1 KEPRTSEL
9 QHLASEAD
17 DEGDGRDETADGKE
31 EEVAKLFTPRARVA
45 DHGHEHG
52 ACSDERARAEI
63 HERFIDT
70 VHSSIGGREACDRR
84 GESEI
89 QNPEADEAHVS
100 EAHEPSPPGRVASE
114 PVGAVEEEALRCACE
129 QAREDRRP
137 TERVEEIAHASCL
150 LREARREAAIL

>member
-1 KEPRTSEL
+1 GSL
-9 QHLASEAD
+9 LAGFCEC
-17 DEGDGRDETADGKE
+17 GV
-31 EEVAKLFTPRARVA
+31 VAPVLSLFPYTTLFR
-45 DHGHEHG
+45 
-52 ACSDERARAEI
+52 S
-63 HERFIDT
+63 ERFIDP
-70 VHSSIGGREACDRR
+70 VHSSIGGLEACDRR